1 MHGRQALMPIRIV
14 TDSTCDL
21 PSDLAQFHRISV
33 LPMLIKV
40 GERSYFDGIDLT
52 RQDFYEHLDK
62 FEPYPITGAA
72 PVETFRHA
80 YEELAAQGATEIL
93 SIHIA
98 SSLSKVVEV
107 AQQAANETSAA
118 KVTVF
123 DSQQVSLGIGFLAES
138 AAIAIKEGRSM
149 AEILDLLE
157 KQVERTYVVALL
169 DLLEY
174 MQRSGRMSAVMTGL
188 GKMLKF
194 KPLIRIHNGTPS
206 AESVRT
212 HEKATVRLVQVLEEY
227 GPLERVALIH
237 SNAIERAQELR
248 HRAGALLPAE
258 ELMMVD
264 VTPVLGVHTGPGAM
278 GFACVTRDKPRG

>member
-1 MHGRQALMPIRIV
+1 MPIRIV

-21 PSDLAQFHRISV
+21 PAELAQFHGISV

-40 GERSYFDGIDLT
+40 GEQCYFDGIDLT
-52 RQDFYEHLDK
+52 RQDFYERLD
-62 FEPYPITGAA
+62 EYDPYPITAAA
-72 PVETFRHA
+72 PVETFRHT

-98 SSLSKVVEV
+98 SSLSKVVDV
-107 AQQAANETSAA
+107 AQQAASETRAA

-123 DSQQVSLGIGFLAES
+123 DSRQVSLGIGFLAES
-138 AAIAIKEGRSM
+138 AAIAAEEGRSM
-149 AEILDLLE
+149 AEILDSLE

-194 KPLIRIHNGTPS
+194 KPLIRIHNGIPA

-212 HEKATVRLVQVLEEY
+212 HEKATTRLVQVLEEY
-227 GPLERVALIH
+227 GPLERVALLH
-237 SNAIERAQELR
+237 SHAKERAEEL
-248 HRAGALLPAE
+248 HKRAADLLPAG

-264 VTPVLGVHTGPGAM
+264 ITPVLGVHTGPGAM
-278 GFACVTRDKPRG
+278 GFACVTRDKLLV